1 MSKWRWQDYVNVLI
15 GVWIAASPWV
25 LGFSD
30 TQPVVAWNAVIL
42 GLAIALIAALDLEI
56 LSRFEEW
63 LLVALGAWSLAS
75 PWVLGFA
82 ALREAAVSMVI
93 AGGAVMVLTLWEIVA
108 GMRWGRTRDPAH
120 GQ

>member
-42 GLAIALIAALDLEI
+42 GLAIALIAALDLDI
-56 LSRFEEW
+56 LSRIEEW
-63 LLVALGAWSLAS
+63 LLVALGTWSLAS
-75 PWVLGFA
+75 PWALGFA
-82 ALREAAVSMVI
+82 ALRDATASMVV
-93 AGGAVMVLTLWEIVA
+93 AGGAVVVLTLWEIVV
-108 GMRWGRTRDPAH
+108 GMGWGKARGAAH
-120 GQ
+120 GH